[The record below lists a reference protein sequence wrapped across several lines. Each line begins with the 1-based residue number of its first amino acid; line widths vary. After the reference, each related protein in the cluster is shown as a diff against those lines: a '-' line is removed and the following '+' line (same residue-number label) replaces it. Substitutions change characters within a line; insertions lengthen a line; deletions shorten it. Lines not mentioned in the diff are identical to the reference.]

1 MLASG
6 SFEDECGED
15 EQRVSKLVFIGKN
28 LDAKVRADGVTVVTA
43 VTAVMVVTAVTVVA
57 EVLVHE

>member
-1 MLASG
+1 M
-6 SFEDECGED
+6 
-15 EQRVSKLVFIGKN
+15 SKLVFIGKN